1 MSSNRDSE
9 IMVSVNCVT
18 YNHKDYIRQAL
29 DSFLMQKTSFE
40 FEILVHD
47 DASTDGTGDILREY
61 EKKVPRKGAPSD
73 SDREPVLTGNR
84 QHQRSV

>member
-1 MSSNRDSE
+1 MSSTKKPA

-18 YNHKDYIRQAL
+18 FQHKQYIRQAL
-29 DSFLMQKTSFE
+29 DSFLMQKTNFE

-61 EKKVPRKGAPSD
+61 EKRYPGKVLPLIQTENQYSQGLS
-73 SDREPVLTGNR
+73 LI
-84 QHQRSV
+84 HI